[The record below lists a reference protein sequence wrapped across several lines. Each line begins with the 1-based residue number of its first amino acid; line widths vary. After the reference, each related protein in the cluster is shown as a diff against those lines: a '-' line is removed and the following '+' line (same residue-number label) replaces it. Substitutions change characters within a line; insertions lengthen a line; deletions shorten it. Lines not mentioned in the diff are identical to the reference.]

1 MGRRSRRLL
10 AAVLAAATCGAAC
23 RSSSVAPTTT
33 TPAVGDTVPAASA
46 RYRIT
51 FEAVWS
57 RDTHPTEIPP
67 VPHFSGLIGATHKE
81 ATRFWELGRPSSNGI
96 KNMAEEGSKSPLDVE
111 IMAAIA
117 EGGAEHLISGDGI
130 PRSPGTATVE
140 LEVSRAQ
147 PFLTLVSM
155 VAPSPDWFVGVS
167 ALSLIENGD
176 WLPERVIALRPY
188 DAGTDSG
195 TTFLSANR
203 PTQPREPIS
212 HLQQG
217 PLVVGSEVP
226 ALGTF
231 TLRRLP

>member
-1 MGRRSRRLL
+1 MSRRSRRLL
-10 AAVLAAATCGAAC
+10 AAALAAATCGAAC
-23 RSSSVAPTTT
+23 RSSSVSPSEPT
-33 TPAVGDTVPAASA
+33 AAASGAVPAATA
-46 RYRIT
+46 RYRVT

-57 RDTHPTEIPP
+57 LDTHPTEIPP
-67 VPHFSGLIGATHKE
+67 VPHFSGLIGATHSQ
-81 ATRFWELGRPSSNGI
+81 ATRFWELGRPSSDGI
-96 KNMAEEGSKSPLDVE
+96 KNMAEEGSKSPLDLE

-117 EGGAEHLISGDGI
+117 GGGAEHLVSGDGI
-130 PRSPGTATVE
+130 ARSPGAATVE
-140 LEVSRAQ
+140 FEVSRAQ

-176 WLPERVIALRPY
+176 WLPERVVPLRPY

-217 PLVVGSEVP
+217 
-226 ALGTF
+226 
-231 TLRRLP
+231 